1 MSAGAWRCYISL
13 ERSCSIV
20 FQPNKPEFSAQFRHS
35 SSLACVC
42 LFAEGGGKE
51 YVRLLELQL
60 LGFCIP
66 LVSEQTET
74 YVLGSALNVCLVCF
88 RPHLRGV
95 LAA

>member
-1 MSAGAWRCYISL
+1 M
-13 ERSCSIV
+13 

-42 LFAEGGGKE
+42 LFAEGGRKK
-51 YVRLLELQL
+51 YVRLLEFQL
-60 LGFCIP
+60 LSFCIP

-74 YVLGSALNVCLVCF
+74 YMLGTVLNVCLVCF
-88 RPHLRGV
+88 RPHLCGV